1 MKIFQDSFQIMTRQR
16 LEFQDITRKVKDV
29 LKRHDIQNGQIL
41 LRSLHTTVALFINEF
56 QEALIEDM
64 KAFVSRL
71 VPERG
76 GYRHDDP
83 RLSDCERG
91 NADSHLRSAFLNQ
104 TVAVPVAGGEMQ
116 LGRWQS
122 IIMAELDGPRERTFQ
137 VHFMGE

>member
-1 MKIFQDSFQIMTRQR
+1 MRIFQDTFQIMTKQR
-16 LEFQDITRKVKDV
+16 LEFQDITKLVKDV
-29 LKRHDIQNGQIL
+29 LKRHDIQNGQVL

-56 QEALIEDM
+56 QDALIEDM

-83 RLSDCERG
+83 RFSDCERG

-104 TVAVPVAGGEMQ
+104 SVAVPVAGGEIL

-122 IIMAELDGPRERTFQ
+122 IIMAELDGPRERTLQ

>member
-1 MKIFQDSFQIMTRQR
+1 MKIFHDTFQIMTKQR
-16 LEFQDITRKVKDV
+16 LEFQDITKRVRDC
-29 LKRHDIQNGQIL
+29 LKGHDIHDGQVI

-56 QEALIEDM
+56 QDALVEDM
-64 KAFVSRL
+64 KAFVGRL
-71 VPERG
+71 VPERS

-83 RLSDCERG
+83 RYSDCERG
-91 NADSHLRSAFLNQ
+91 NADSHLRSALLNQ
-104 TVAVPVAGGEMQ
+104 TVAVPVAGGEML

>member
-1 MKIFQDSFQIMTRQR
+1 MKIFHDSFQIMTKQR
-16 LEFQDITRKVKDV
+16 LEFQDITKTVKDV
-29 LKRHDIQNGQIL
+29 LKRHDIQQGMIL
-41 LRSLHTTVALFINEF
+41 LRCLHTTVALFINEF
-56 QEALIEDM
+56 QDALVEDM
-64 KAFVSRL
+64 KAFVNRL

-91 NADSHLRSAFLNQ
+91 NADSHLRAAFLNQ
-104 TVAVPVAGGEMQ
+104 TVAVPVAGGQ
-116 LGRWQS
+116 LVLGRWQS

>member
-1 MKIFQDSFQIMTRQR
+1 MKIVHDSFQIMTKQR
-16 LEFQDITRKVKDV
+16 LEFQDITKRVKDV
-29 LKRHDIQNGQIL
+29 LKRHDIQNGQVL

-64 KAFVSRL
+64 RAFISRL
-71 VPERG
+71 IPERG

-83 RLSDCERG
+83 RYSDCERG

-104 TVAVPVAGGEMQ
+104 TVAVPVAGGEML

>member
-1 MKIFQDSFQIMTRQR
+1 MKIFHDTFQIMTKQR
-16 LEFQDITRKVKDV
+16 LEFHDITKKVHDC
-29 LKRHDIQNGQIL
+29 LKGHDIHNGQVI

-56 QEALIEDM
+56 QDALVEDM

-83 RLSDCERG
+83 RYSDCERG

-104 TVAVPVAGGEMQ
+104 SVAVPVAGGEML

-137 VHFMGE
+137 IHFMGE

>member
-1 MKIFQDSFQIMTRQR
+1 MKIFQDTFQIMTKQR
-16 LEFQDITRKVKDV
+16 LEFRDITKLVKDV
-29 LKRHDIQNGQIL
+29 LKRHDIQDGQVL

-56 QEALIEDM
+56 QDALIEDM
-64 KAFVSRL
+64 RAFVSRL

-83 RLSDCERG
+83 RYSDCERG
-91 NADSHLRSAFLNQ
+91 NADSHLRSAFLSQ
-104 TVAVPVAGGEMQ
+104 TVALPVAGGEML

-122 IIMAELDGPRERTFQ
+122 IIMAELDGPRERTLQ